1 MLLPFVSSFPGKA
14 GEVGDIGEAISSGLH
29 SLGAILGDSV
39 SDSETAPF
47 SLARASLPALLLRLL
62 GEWERLREKAE
73 LRRILV
79 LRGAAAA
86 TAARAATM
94 LLESNAPLLLPLVMS
109 RTGVE
114 TDTDAG
120 AGSPIRLLGG

>member
-1 MLLPFVSSFPGKA
+1 MLLPIVASLPGKA
-14 GEVGDIGEAISSGLH
+14 GEVGDIGDAISSGLR

-47 SLARASLPALLLRLL
+47 ALARASLPALLLRLS

-86 TAARAATM
+86 TAASAATM
-94 LLESNAPLLLPLVMS
+94 LLESNAPLLLFAMS
-109 RTGVE
+109 RTVVE
-114 TDTDAG
+114 TDPDAG
-120 AGSPIRLLGG
+120 AGSPIGLLGG